1 MYTLPSLDIYDLQ
14 GVRPD
19 ELAAYGDDIRYALD
33 DWDPLTGIEGFG
45 IED

>member
-1 MYTLPSLDIYDLQ
+1 MYVLPSLDIYDLQ
-14 GVRPD
+14 GVKPD

-33 DWDPLTGIEGFG
+33 DMDQLTGIEGLG